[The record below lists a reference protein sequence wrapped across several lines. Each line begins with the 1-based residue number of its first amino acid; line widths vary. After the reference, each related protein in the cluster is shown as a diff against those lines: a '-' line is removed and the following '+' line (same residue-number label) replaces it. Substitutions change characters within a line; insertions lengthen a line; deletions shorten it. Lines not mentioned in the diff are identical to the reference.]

1 MTILRLPYS
10 GIASPF
16 TNLLELPSNLPKANQ
31 GMNRNIS
38 LISVVFI
45 LLVSACAPRGTPT
58 SDPIDIQNTA
68 QAAAFTMVAE
78 TQAAVPSPTPVPPT
92 ETASPTLPP
101 SNTPPPLPTSGTPGL
116 IPTGAPTSST
126 QQALPTQAP
135 PTSSSG
141 NGGGTQDIC
150 NQPLTAWQGPTAN
163 FSIANQTRPQ
173 GTIIL
178 SMYVVTD
185 LGQCGYLITGD
196 SFSGPIGNYSAGAFI
211 TGKQN
216 FKTFGSF
223 RITEGSW
230 SIVVKNDSIEA
241 RGGCYPNC

>member
-1 MTILRLPYS
+1 
-10 GIASPF
+10 
-16 TNLLELPSNLPKANQ
+16 
-31 GMNRNIS
+31 MNRNI
-38 LISVVFI
+38 LLLGVVFI

-58 SDPIDIQNTA
+58 ADPVDIQHTA
-68 QAAAFTMVAE
+68 EAAAFTMVAE
-78 TQAAVPSPTPVPPT
+78 TQASVPTATPLPPT

-101 SNTPPPLPTSGTPGL
+101 SSTPLPLPTSGTPGL
-116 IPTGAPTSST
+116 LPTTGAPTSVT

-141 NGGGTQDIC
+141 GGNTQDVC
-150 NQPLTAWQGPTAN
+150 NQALTSWQGPTAN
-163 FSIANQTRPQ
+163 FSIANQTQPQ
-173 GTIIL
+173 GTIVL

-196 SFSGPIGNYSAGAFI
+196 SFSGPIGSYSAAAFI
-211 TGKQN
+211 TGRQN
-216 FKTFGSF
+216 FKAFGSF
-223 RITEGSW
+223 RITEGNW

>member
-1 MTILRLPYS
+1 
-10 GIASPF
+10 
-16 TNLLELPSNLPKANQ
+16 
-31 GMNRNIS
+31 MNRNI
-38 LISVVFI
+38 LLLGVVFI

-58 SDPIDIQNTA
+58 ADPVDIQHTA
-68 QAAAFTMVAE
+68 EAAAFTMVAE
-78 TQAAVPSPTPVPPT
+78 TQASVPTATPIPPT

-101 SNTPPPLPTSGTPGL
+101 SSTPLPLPTSGTPGL
-116 IPTGAPTSST
+116 LPTTGAPTSVT

-141 NGGGTQDIC
+141 GGSTQDVC
-150 NQPLTAWQGPTAN
+150 NQALTSWQGPTAN
-163 FSIANQTRPQ
+163 FSIANQTQPQ
-173 GTIIL
+173 GTIVL

-196 SFSGPIGNYSAGAFI
+196 SFSGPIGSYSAAAFI
-211 TGKQN
+211 TGRQN
-216 FKTFGSF
+216 FKAFGSF
-223 RITEGSW
+223 RITEGNW